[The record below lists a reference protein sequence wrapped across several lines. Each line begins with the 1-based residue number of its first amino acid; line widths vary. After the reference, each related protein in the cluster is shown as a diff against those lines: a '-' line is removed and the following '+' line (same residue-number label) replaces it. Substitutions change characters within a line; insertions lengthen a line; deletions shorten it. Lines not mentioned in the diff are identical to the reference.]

1 MKFKK
6 NKDDDDLSDDEDLS
20 DEEGSESNKSLS
32 QEKEETK
39 LN

>member
-6 NKDDDDLSDDEDLS
+6 NKDDDDLSDDENLS
-20 DEEGSESNKSLS
+20 DEEGSESNESLS